1 MSQDP
6 RIAFVTGA
14 SHGIGRALA
23 INLSEVGMRVVAA
36 ARTTSQLEELA
47 AQFEVVPIS
56 LDVTDAVAV
65 ANAVARVESDIGPI
79 ELLVNN
85 AGISGAVGASWLNAP
100 SDWWKVFEVNVL
112 GTFNCC
118 RSVVPA
124 MVSRGRGHIVNLAS
138 NAAFY
143 RLDEEE
149 DGPISSAYLAS
160 KAAVIRFSEAL
171 AAEVRASG
179 VSVFSISPGMVK
191 TEMTESIFADLWDL
205 PDIWSPPELA
215 AELIEFIASGAIDEI
230 SGRYIHASSDDWKS
244 FPKRTAEILSNDLQ
258 ALRLTS
264 TPKLGDS

>member
-14 SHGIGRALA
+14 SHGIGRAVA
-23 INLSEVGMRVVAA
+23 IKLSEAGMRVVAV
-36 ARTTSQLEELA
+36 ARTASQLDELA
-47 AQFEVVPIS
+47 AQFDVVPIS

-65 ANAVARVESDIGPI
+65 ANAVDHVESDLGPI
-79 ELLVNN
+79 DLLVNN
-85 AGISGAVGASWLNAP
+85 AGISGAVGATWLNAP
-100 SDWWKVFEVNVL
+100 SEWWKVFEVNVF

-143 RLDEEE
+143 RLDEE
-149 DGPISSAYLAS
+149 DVGSIASAYLAS

-191 TEMTESIFADLWDL
+191 TEMTEPIFADLWDL
-205 PDIWSPPELA
+205 PDIWSPPELS

-244 FPKRTAEILSNDLQ
+244 FPERTAEILGDDLH
-258 ALRLTS
+258 ALRMTS
-264 TPKLGDS
+264 KPKPEDD